1 MAFIEYYQKDA
12 QISQESRVVLEGIVL
27 ISQKLNFIFKVRII
41 PHFAFIFIS
50 KDYMMRYKKLLKRKK

>member
-27 ISQKLNFIFKVRII
+27 ISQKLNFISKGRII
-41 PHFAFIFIS
+41 PLGEFMYNT
-50 KDYMMRYKKLLKRKK
+50 KDYLLRHK